1 MVFLGSDHGGYEL
14 KQKAK
19 QWLTDLSLEFKDLG
33 DAPTVPT
40 DDYPD
45 FAKLVG
51 EAVALDPLNRG
62 VLFCK
67 SGGGMTIAANKIKGI
82 RAVNVYDEQ
91 SARQA
96 REHLDANVMALG
108 AQWIAEDLA
117 HKALETFL
125 TTMFAEDEERH
136 KRRVEKIMALE
147 K

>member
-1 MVFLGSDHGGYEL
+1 MVYLGSDHGGYEL

-19 QWLTDLSLEFKDLG
+19 KWLEELGMEYEDLG
-33 DAPTVPT
+33 DEPPDPT

-45 FAKLVG
+45 FAK
-51 EAVALDPLNRG
+51 AVAKAVVEDPLHRG

-67 SGGGMTIAANKIKGI
+67 SGGGMTIAANKFKGI
-82 RAVNVYDEQ
+82 RAVNVFDDQ

-108 AQWIAEDLA
+108 ANWVSEENA

-136 KRRVEKIMALE
+136 KRRVAKLE
-147 K
+147 L